1 MKPVVS
7 IYRKCE
13 LAARRQRAW
22 LYRHSWQS
30 ALLVL
35 LVFSLTE
42 PLGCL
47 AHCQLWLLFSG
58 ASTVTNAQSAHHHH
72 RSAGAPGDA
81 VIAVADSHVA
91 QVSPIAAEVA
101 PLVAPLLRSSH
112 LHPID
117 LAPQA
122 TCFFTQA
129 IASPFRSINESSSA
143 PAHEHLA
150 ALIVSISVALVLAV
164 QPFSSAPPSALP
176 RVPYRPRIRPPILLS
191 A

>member
-1 MKPVVS
+1 VKTVVS
-7 IYRKCE
+7 IYRKWE

-22 LYRHSWQS
+22 LYRHTWQS

-47 AHCQLWLLFSG
+47 AHCQLWLLLGG
-58 ASTVTNAQSAHHHH
+58 ASTVSNVPSAHHHNH
-72 RSAGAPGDA
+72 SAGATGDA
-81 VIAVADSHVA
+81 ATTIAGSRVAHTGHS
-91 QVSPIAAEVA
+91 IAAAVVA
-101 PLVAPLLRSSH
+101 PILASSH
-112 LHPID
+112 LHPTD
-117 LAPQA
+117 LIPQA
-122 TCFFTQA
+122 TCFLTQG
-129 IASPFRSINESSSA
+129 IVSPFRSTNELSA

-150 ALIVSISVALVLAV
+150 ALIISVSVALVLVV

-176 RVPYRPRIRPPILLS
+176 RAPYRPPIRPPILLP